1 MLSYGLT
8 GRAGG
13 DSTRSTLTGRMKK
26 VLTFLIFVFFSEIST
41 LTIVILKVVGPNRR
55 AGIDNRRTGA

>member
-13 DSTRSTLTGRMKK
+13 DSTRSTGRMKK
-26 VLTFLIFVFFSEIST
+26 VLTFLIFVFFSELST